1 MGCVLEFHHQDQRR
15 RHDRVIVGLAVL
27 LVAVIVGFTG
37 VLTNAGPDHLL
48 TENCSL
54 WPTEG
59 TDMTSSAAIFLIV
72 VAAGA
77 AIFFLAKIGWAAAG
91 KRRQGRH
98 VQADK
103 LREAAKQETRRVR
116 RQEVLVYQT
125 AVKARAVQDKADVQA
140 AVQAARR
147 RRSPVTT
154 LVE

>member
-1 MGCVLEFHHQDQRR
+1 M
-15 RHDRVIVGLAVL
+15 
-27 LVAVIVGFTG
+27 T
-37 VLTNAGPDHLL
+37 
-48 TENCSL
+48 
-54 WPTEG
+54 
-59 TDMTSSAAIFLIV
+59 TSSAAIFLIV

-147 RRSPVTT
+147 RRPPWTART
-154 LVE
+154 Q